1 MMPRLLRSRSCR
13 FALSALVIAAA
24 LAAAPRASQAP
35 TPAQPDRQMPPVTF
49 RVEVNYV
56 EVDATVVDKKGD
68 FVDNLQAS
76 DFQVFE
82 DGKPQAVTNFGL
94 VRIPLERPEM
104 PLFAGQ
110 PIEPDVQS
118 NDRLFDGRVYL
129 IVLDGLHTSPMYTPR
144 VRSAAK
150 RFIEN
155 SIGAN
160 DVAAVVS
167 TQGAAAQDFTGNKR
181 LLLAAVDRFMG
192 NALQSATLNKIEDYN
207 RNQAMSSMGTTPKD
221 VEDLQRAFN
230 ASATLRTIRQLADFM
245 SGVRGRR
252 KALVLFSEGIDYDIT
267 DVMNNQGAS
276 AVIDDSRDAIGAATR
291 SNLSIYS
298 VDPRG
303 LAAEGGF
310 DVSSQGPPADADP
323 SFHLDSTGL
332 QNEARLEQDSLRLLA
347 DETGGFAAVNS
358 NDLASA
364 FERIRNDN
372 SNYYVLGYYPT
383 NDRRDGKFR
392 KIEVRVNRP
401 GLGVRSR
408 KGYMAPRGKVTP
420 TSAIEA
426 SEGTPQVLRDLLGSP
441 LPIPGL
447 RLVATAAPFKGKGR
461 DASINLVVQAD
472 GRDLSFKER
481 DGQFDWSLDM
491 AVIAVDESAGK
502 SRGGLN
508 HVVNTPLL
516 PATYQQVVRNGF
528 RIASRMDLPP
538 GRYQLRIGMVD
549 ANSKRTGSVHLDLDV
564 PDFGSEPLM
573 MSGLVLT
580 SALAAQMR
588 TAQGNPNDDLR
599 KMLPGPATSSR
610 AFRSGEELALAAE
623 VYDNEAKTP
632 HSVDITTLLLADDG
646 RELYKHEDQRS
657 TSELGGATGGY
668 GYTARSPLKG
678 VAPGLYVV
686 KVEARSRLGKGRTV
700 GREVLIRVVR

>member
-1 MMPRLLRSRSCR
+1 MMRSLVPSASCR
-13 FALSALVIAAA
+13 LILAVLVVVAA
-24 LAAAPRASQAP
+24 LAAGLRASQAP
-35 TPAQPDRQMPPVTF
+35 APAQPERQMPPVTF

-56 EVDATVVDKKGD
+56 EVDATVVDRKGE
-68 FVDNLQAS
+68 FVDTLQAS

-82 DGKPQAVTNFGL
+82 DGKPQAVRSFGL
-94 VRIPLERPEM
+94 VRIPLERAEM
-104 PLFAGQ
+104 PMFARQ

-118 NDRLFDGRVYL
+118 NIRAFDGRVYL
-129 IVLDGLHTSPMYTPR
+129 IVLDSLHISPMRTPW
-144 VRSAAK
+144 VRSAVK
-150 RFIEN
+150 RFIQN

-181 LLLAAVDRFMG
+181 LLLAAVDRFTG
-192 NALQSATLNKIEDYN
+192 NSLQSATLSKIEDYN
-207 RNQAMSSMGTTPKD
+207 RKQATSSMDTTPKD
-221 VEDLQRAFN
+221 IDDLQRAYN

-291 SNLSIYS
+291 ANVSIYS

-303 LAAEGGF
+303 LSAEGGF
-310 DVSSQGPPADADP
+310 DASSQGPPADADP
-323 SFHLDSTGL
+323 SLHLDSTGL
-332 QNEARLEQDSLRLLA
+332 QSEARLEQESLRLLA
-347 DETGGFAAVNS
+347 DETGGIAAVNS
-358 NDLASA
+358 NDLAAA
-364 FERIRNDN
+364 FERIQRDN
-372 SNYYVLGYYPT
+372 SNYYVLGYYPA
-383 NDRRDGKFR
+383 NERRDGKFR

-401 GLGVRSR
+401 GLEVRSR
-408 KGYMAPRGKVTP
+408 KGYMAPRGKAAPATGP
-420 TSAIEA
+420 EA
-426 SEGTPQVLRDLLGSP
+426 SEGTPPVLRDLLGSP

-447 RLVATAAPFKGKGR
+447 RLVVTAAPFKGKGR
-461 DASINLVVQAD
+461 DASVNLVVQAD
-472 GRDLSFKER
+472 GRDLSFTEK
-481 DGQFDWSLDM
+481 DGKFDGSLDM

-508 HVVNTPLL
+508 HVLSMPLTP
-516 PATYQQVVRNGF
+516 PTYQQVVQNGL
-528 RIASRMDLPP
+528 RITSRMDLPP

-549 ANSKRTGSVHLDLDV
+549 TTSKRTGSVHLDLDV

-588 TAQGNPNDDLR
+588 TAQGNPNDDVR
-599 KMLPGPATSSR
+599 KMLPGPPTASR

-623 VYDNEAKTP
+623 IYDNEAKTP
-632 HSVDITTLLLADDG
+632 HSVDITTSLVADDG
-646 RELYKHEDQRS
+646 REIYKHEDQRS
-657 TSELGGATGGY
+657 SSELGGASGGY
-668 GYTARSPLKG
+668 GHTARIPLKG

-686 KVEARSRLGKGRTV
+686 KVEARSRLGKGQLVSRQI
-700 GREVLIRVVR
+700 LIRVAP